1 MSRLLSRL
9 AAEESAAA
17 DLLQVADKAF
27 TTRVAAVHAQPF
39 FLWRCFQFKD
49 DLYMETFFMINI
61 DEMK

>member
-1 MSRLLSRL
+1 MLRLLPRL

-39 FLWRCFQFKD
+39 FLLRCFQFKD
-49 DLYMETFFMINI
+49 DLYMKASFMISI
-61 DEMK
+61 